1 MPCQCLLLNQLDPTA
16 AKQGD
21 LLAKTSRESPRDRAA
36 ASRIDGRNIYQK
48 IGTQS
53 NRKWLYPK
61 LYPISVGFCWYALVG
76 QNSRHALSLSFH
88 GKCLILMARPGGS
101 NPRPTDSKSGSLR
114 ELGSNVEHNRPRSVA
129 GRSSISGPGRGGAG
143 PGAEGLQSRTE
154 KDYYPG
160 RGEASWPEKEGTAT
174 RGRGMRRG
182 LGGFCCTVV
191 ARLQAFSQYVIDEK

>member
-1 MPCQCLLLNQLDPTA
+1 MA
-16 AKQGD
+16 A
-21 LLAKTSRESPRDRAA
+21 TSIKKSGPKA
-36 ASRIDGRNIYQK
+36 
-48 IGTQS
+48 IGSGCTP
-53 NRKWLYPK
+53 NCTPL
-61 LYPISVGFCWYALVG
+61 SVGFCWYALVG

-88 GKCLILMARPGGS
+88 GKCLILMACPGGS

-191 ARLQAFSQYVIDEK
+191 ARLQAFSQYVIDAK